1 MKKLLALACA
11 LALTPS
17 LSGCYT
23 LEHTVGRGAQG
34 GHEESERQWFILYG
48 LVPLNEVDSQDLAGD
63 AKDYDVETE
72 QTVSD
77 VLINLLTGF
86 VSIFSR
92 TVTVTR

>member
-1 MKKLLALACA
+1 MKKLLALGCA
-11 LALTPS
+11 LALTAS

-34 GHEESERQWFILYG
+34 GHEKSERQWYFLYG

-63 AKDYDVETE
+63 ATDYDVETE
-72 QTVSD
+72 QTVTD

-86 VSIFSR
+86 FSIFSR